1 MESLRAVKGM
11 NDVLPA
17 DIPRWRRIEQTFWRT
32 VERYGYGEVRTPIVE
47 PTSLCVRSIGEA
59 TDIVEKEMYTFVDK
73 GEHSLT
79 LRPEGT
85 ASAVRAYVEHAIA
98 SREPVTKWAYL
109 GPMFRRERPARG
121 RYRQFWQAGVEVY
134 GDPGPHVDAEMIDM
148 VVAMLAEL
156 GVKDLEVLINSLGS
170 GETRSRYLDAL
181 VAYLKPHASALSA
194 DSQRRLETNP
204 LRVLDSKADQDRE
217 IAAGAPKIL
226 DFLGEDDRAHFEELQ
241 RTLDALG
248 TPYRVEPTLVRGLD
262 YYSRTLFEVQG
273 HGGELGAQNTLCGGG
288 RYDGLVEALGGP
300 ATPAIGFAMGI
311 ERMLLVMEP
320 DEGAGRADVFVVVT
334 DPALRRD
341 AARLLKDLR
350 AAGLSAD
357 ADLRGGSVKSQL
369 RRADKSGAR
378 AALFLGPAEVERGIV
393 QLKDLGSGEQAEV
406 ARAEV
411 VDRATSVARREPA

>member
-11 NDVLPA
+11 NDVLP
-17 DIPRWRRIEQTFWRT
+17 DEIPRWRRIEETFWRT
-32 VERYGYGEVRTPIVE
+32 VERYGYAEVRTPVLE
-47 PTSLCVRSIGEA
+47 PTPLFVRSIGEA

-85 ASAVRAYVEHAIA
+85 AGAVRAYVEHAIG

-148 VVAMLAEL
+148 VVSMLADL
-156 GVKDLEVLINSLGS
+156 GVEDLEVLINSLGS
-170 GETRSRYLDAL
+170 GDTRARYLDAL
-181 VAYLKPHASALSA
+181 LAYLRPHASALSA
-194 DSQRRLETNP
+194 DSRRRLETNP
-204 LRVLDSKADQDRE
+204 LRVLDSKAPEDRE

-226 DFLGEDDRAHFEELQ
+226 DFLGEDDRAHWGELL

-248 TPYRVEPTLVRGLD
+248 TPYRTEPTLVRGLD

-273 HGGELGAQNTLCGGG
+273 RGGELGAQNTLCGGG
-288 RYDGLVEALGGP
+288 RYDGLVEVLGGP
-300 ATPAIGFAMGI
+300 ATPAIGFAMGL
-311 ERMLLVMEP
+311 ERLLLVMASGP
-320 DEGAGRADVFVVVT
+320 SAPRTDAFVVVT
-334 DPALRRD
+334 DRELRRD
-341 AARLLKDLR
+341 AARLLKELR
-350 AAGLSAD
+350 AGGLSAD

-369 RRADKSGAR
+369 RRADKAGA
-378 AALFLGPAEVERGIV
+378 AVALVLGPSEVERSVV
-393 QLKDLGSGEQAEV
+393 QLKDLRAGTQTEVSRADAVAQAARV
-406 ARAEV
+406 AGRERA
-411 VDRATSVARREPA
+411 

>member
-11 NDVLPA
+11 NDVLPEE
-17 DIPRWRRIEQTFWRT
+17 IPRWRRVEETFWRT
-32 VERYGYGEVRTPIVE
+32 VGRYGYGEVRTPVVE
-47 PTSLCVRSIGEA
+47 PTALFVRSIGEA

-85 ASAVRAYVEHAIA
+85 AGAVRAYVEHAVA
-98 SREPVTKWAYL
+98 SREPVTKWAYF

-148 VVAMLAEL
+148 VVTMLAEL

-170 GETRSRYLDAL
+170 GETRTRYVDAL
-181 VAYLKPHASALSA
+181 VAYLRPHRDALSA
-194 DSQRRLETNP
+194 DSQRRLESNP
-204 LRVLDSKADQDRE
+204 LRVLDSKAEQDRA
-217 IAAGAPKIL
+217 IAAAAPKIL
-226 DFLGEDDRAHFEELQ
+226 DFLGEEDRAHFEELR

-248 TPYRVEPTLVRGLD
+248 TPYRVDPTLVRGLD

-273 HGGELGAQNTLCGGG
+273 RGGELGAQNALCGGG

-300 ATPAIGFAMGI
+300 ATPAVGFAMGI
-311 ERMLLVMEP
+311 ERLLLVMEREEAP
-320 DEGAGRADVFVVVT
+320 ARTDAFVVVT
-334 DPALRRD
+334 DPDLRRE
-341 AARLLKDLR
+341 AAKLLKELR
-350 AAGLSAD
+350 SASLAAD

-378 AALFLGPAEVERGIV
+378 VALILGPSEVERSVV
-393 QLKDLGSGEQAEV
+393 QVKDLRAGSQAEV
-406 ARAEV
+406 PRTEVPAR
-411 VDRATSVARREPA
+411 VAQIVGRGA